1 MPGIVLDAGDRALKK
16 VVMTPADKE
25 LPVWCGV
32 PSSGFHTRIAW
43 GTLKNS
49 DDEDLP
55 LRDCYL
61 FH

>member
-32 PSSGFHTRIAW
+32 LDFILELLGE
-43 GTLKNS
+43 L
-49 DDEDLP
+49 
-55 LRDCYL
+55 
-61 FH
+61 

>member
-1 MPGIVLDAGDRALKK
+1 MLDGDRALKK
-16 VVMTPADKE
+16 VVITPADKE
-25 LPVWCGV
+25 LPVWCSV

-43 GTLKNS
+43 GTLKNT

-55 LRDCYL
+55 LRDYDL

>member
-1 MPGIVLDAGDRALKK
+1 MLDGDRALKK
-16 VVMTPADKE
+16 VVITPADKE
-25 LPVWCGV
+25 LPVWCSV
-32 PSSGFHTRIAW
+32 SSSGFHTRIAW

-55 LRDCYL
+55 LRGYDL

>member
-1 MPGIVLDAGDRALKK
+1 MLDGDRALKK
-16 VVMTPADKE
+16 VVITPADKE
-25 LPVWCGV
+25 LPVWCSV

-55 LRDCYL
+55 LRDYDL